1 MHTIGSKTAE
11 RLKEHTWSCKFKF
24 APCFNSNLTASIRSC
39 CDATIS
45 GVFPRYK
52 ARGHSHQI
60 TWVMKPTRQM
70 CKECLPCPV
79 SSRRHH
85 VSRVV
90 RSRSSVH
97 VVTPISEP
105 SFRATRLR
113 QGLGHQFHAITIRIQ
128 VKSSTKMLS
137 SSVKKVSNNL
147 FCCNSLATTPL
158 AMIPCPLSPPVRGTA
173 TVNPRLPH
181 DHIQTPDATR
191 CILPK
196 NFIIHVNQTSLPIQT
211 ESQIHAGG
219 FTYVVQ
225 QIHLC
230 SMSK

>member
-1 MHTIGSKTAE
+1 
-11 RLKEHTWSCKFKF
+11 
-24 APCFNSNLTASIRSC
+24 
-39 CDATIS
+39 
-45 GVFPRYK
+45 
-52 ARGHSHQI
+52 
-60 TWVMKPTRQM
+60 MKPTRQM

-79 SSRRHH
+79 SSRRRH

-97 VVTPISEP
+97 VVTPISEE
-105 SFRATRLR
+105 SFRATRIH
-113 QGLGHQFHAITIRIQ
+113 QGLGHQSHTITKRIQ
-128 VKSSTKMLS
+128 IKSSTKMLS
-137 SSVKKVSNNL
+137 LSVKKELTNL
-147 FCCNSLATTPL
+147 FCFNSLATTPL

-181 DHIQTPDATR
+181 DHIQTPDSTR

-196 NFIIHVNQTSLPIQT
+196 KYIIHVNQTSLPIQT
-211 ESQIHAGG
+211 KSRIQAGG
-219 FTYVVQ
+219 FTYVVL